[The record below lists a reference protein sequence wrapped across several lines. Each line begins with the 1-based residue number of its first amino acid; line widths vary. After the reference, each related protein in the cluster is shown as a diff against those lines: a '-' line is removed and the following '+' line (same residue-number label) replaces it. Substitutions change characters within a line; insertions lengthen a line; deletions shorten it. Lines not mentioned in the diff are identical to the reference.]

1 MKRWAGFA
9 AALIAA
15 LLFTPLH
22 AAAQAASDRWTF
34 SLMPYLWLPSVDGKL
49 NYGPPPA
56 GGSGANVEIDGED
69 ILEALNFGLMV
80 QGEARKGRWL
90 IAGDLI
96 YLDFGSQNSRV
107 RSVDFNPGPGPVN
120 IATTQLNAGTSS
132 SLDATVF
139 TLVGGYNMV
148 NDASATLDLIAG
160 FRYTDVTVRTDYNL
174 TAAVTGPAG
183 TTPFT
188 RTGSI
193 ERSSDLFDGIVGARG
208 RFRLGDSQWFVPY
221 HVDIGA
227 GTSDL
232 TWQGVAGVGY
242 AFRWGEVVASYRYL
256 YYDEGSDKFLQELS
270 FGGPAI
276 GVNFRF

>member
-1 MKRWAGFA
+1 MNRVTR
-9 AALIAA
+9 IAA
-15 LLFTPLH
+15 VVAACLLLPLQ
-22 AAAQAASDRWTF
+22 AGAQAPSDRWTF
-34 SLMPYLWLPSVDGKL
+34 SLMPYLYLPSVDARLK
-49 NYGPPPA
+49 YGPPPA

-69 ILEALNFGLMV
+69 ILEALNFALML

-96 YLDFGSQNSRV
+96 YLDFGSQNSAV

-120 IATTQLNAGTSS
+120 IATSQLNAGTQS
-132 SLDATVF
+132 SLDATVV

-148 NDASATLDLIAG
+148 NDAAATLDLIAG
-160 FRYTDVTVRTDYNL
+160 FRYIDVKVRTDYNL

-183 TTPFT
+183 TATFA
-188 RTGSI
+188 RAGSI

-208 RFRLGDSQWFVPY
+208 RFRMGDSQWFVPF

-227 GTSDL
+227 GSSEL

-256 YYDEGSDKFLQELS
+256 YYDEGDDKFIQKLS

>member
-1 MKRWAGFA
+1 MNRVTR
-9 AALIAA
+9 IAA
-15 LLFTPLH
+15 VVAACLLLPLQ
-22 AAAQAASDRWTF
+22 ARAQAPSDRWTF
-34 SLMPYLWLPSVDGKL
+34 SLMPYLYLPSVDARLK
-49 NYGPPPA
+49 YGPPPA

-69 ILEALNFGLMV
+69 ILEALNFALML

-96 YLDFGSQNSRV
+96 YLDFGSQNSTV

-120 IATTQLNAGTSS
+120 VATSQLNAGTQS

-139 TLVGGYNMV
+139 TLVGGYTMV
-148 NDASATLDLIAG
+148 NDAAATLDLIAG
-160 FRYTDVTVRTDYNL
+160 FRYIDVKVRTDYNL

-183 TTPFT
+183 TATFA
-188 RTGSI
+188 RAGSI

-208 RFRLGDSQWFVPY
+208 RFRMGDSQWFVPF

-227 GTSDL
+227 GSSEL

-256 YYDEGSDKFLQELS
+256 YYDEGDDKFIQKLS